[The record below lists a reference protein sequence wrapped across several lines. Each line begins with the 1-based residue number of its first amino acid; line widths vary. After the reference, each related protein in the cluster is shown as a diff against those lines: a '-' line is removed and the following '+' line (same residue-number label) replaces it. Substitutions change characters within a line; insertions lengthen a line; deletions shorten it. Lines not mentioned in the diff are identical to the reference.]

1 MGKIVKYV
9 MLDILRNRIIIGYA
23 CLLVLLGF
31 SLFNMN
37 DSTDKGLLSM
47 MNVVLII
54 VPLVSVVFSAIYM
67 YNATEFIEL
76 LVSQPVRRMDLWLS
90 LFTGLAGS
98 LATAF
103 IAGCGI
109 PLLISGALTDGWLLL
124 LTGTLLSVIFA
135 SIAMLAVV
143 HTRDK
148 ARGIGLT
155 TLLWLYFTLLFDGIV
170 LFILFQFMD
179 YPLEQAMIIMS
190 MLNPV
195 DLSRVIMLLQLDISA
210 MMGVTSAV
218 FRTAFGSPLGMGV
231 AIGVLMLWIA
241 IPLWASLRT
250 FRRKDL

>member
-1 MGKIVKYV
+1 MRKIIKYV
-9 MLDILRNRIIIGYA
+9 MLDILRNRIIIAYA

-37 DSTDKGLLSM
+37 NSTDKGLLSL

-54 VPLVSVVFSAIYM
+54 VPLVSVVFSAIYL

-76 LVSQPVRRMDLWLS
+76 LVSQPIRRRDLWLS

-98 LATAF
+98 LAIAF
-103 IAGCGI
+103 LAGCGI
-109 PLLISGALTDGWLLL
+109 PLLISGAIMEGGLLL
-124 LTGTLLSVIFA
+124 LIGTMLSIIFA

-143 HTRDK
+143 YTRDK

-179 YPLEQAMIIMS
+179 YPLEQAMIVMS

-210 MMGVTSAV
+210 MMGVTSVV
-218 FRTAFGSPLGMGV
+218 FRTVFGSPLGMGV
-231 AIGVLMLWIA
+231 AIAVLGMWVA
-241 IPLWASLRT
+241 VPLWASLRT
-250 FRRKDL
+250 FQRKDL